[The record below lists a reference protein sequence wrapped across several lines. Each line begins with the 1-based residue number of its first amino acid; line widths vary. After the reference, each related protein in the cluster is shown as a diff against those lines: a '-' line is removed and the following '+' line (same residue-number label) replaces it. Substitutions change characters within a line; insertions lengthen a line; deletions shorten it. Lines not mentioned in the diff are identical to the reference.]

1 MSQGLP
7 IVTSISGTAG
17 RLVEKNQIGF
27 TFNIRDSS
35 SLYSV
40 LSKALEA
47 PQALAEMSNKSQQL
61 FENYFTYNQVY
72 GALTKHLESL
82 AMRKNV

>member
-1 MSQGLP
+1 
-7 IVTSISGTAG
+7 
-17 RLVEKNQIGF
+17 
-27 TFNIRDSS
+27 
-35 SLYSV
+35 
-40 LSKALEA
+40 
-47 PQALAEMSNKSQQL
+47 MSNKSQQL

>member
-17 RLVEKNQIGF
+17 RLVEENQIGF
-27 TFNIRDSS
+27 TFDIRDSS

-40 LSKALEA
+40 LSKALMA
-47 PQALAEMSNKSQQL
+47 PQVLAEMSARSQQL
-61 FENYFTYNQVY
+61 FQNHFTYEQVY